1 MRRLLIL
8 ALLLLTCSGAAQ
20 ADAKHFLWRVSKDG
34 HVMYVAGSVHVLRP
48 EDYPL
53 PAVMESL
60 FRSSAGLVEE
70 IDLTHFDPEGAQLQM
85 MKIGA
90 YPPGQSL
97 KTALPPAVYARVT
110 ALAQKQKVDMEMLEP
125 MRPWLASIVLLDNQL
140 VQEGFDSASGVDIHF
155 ADEAEGVKKPVIGLE
170 QASYQL
176 GLLAKLPE
184 KAQQDMLVQSL
195 DDARNLDQDM
205 HALLEAWHAGDT
217 AALEKE
223 LHEEFGPYPEI
234 YASVVVERNRAWMP
248 KLESLAA
255 SGKQYF
261 VVVGALHLVGPDGL
275 LAHFQKDGFK
285 VEQL

>member
-8 ALLLLTCSGAAQ
+8 VLLSLFCCDTAL
-20 ADAKHFLWRVSKDG
+20 ADGKHFLWRVSKEG

-53 PAVMESL
+53 PPVMESL

-70 IDLTHFDPEGAQLQM
+70 IDLTHFDAEGAQLQM

-97 KTALPPAVYARVT
+97 KTALPPATYARVKT
-110 ALAQKQKVDMEMLEP
+110 LAEKQKVDMEMLEP

-140 VQEGFDSASGVDIHF
+140 VQAGFDSASGVDIHF
-155 ADEAEGVKKPVIGLE
+155 ADEAEGLKKPVIGLE

-176 GLLAKLPE
+176 GLLAKLPD
-184 KAQQDMLVQSL
+184 KAQQDMLLQSL
-195 DDARNLDQDM
+195 DDAAGLDKDM
-205 HALLEAWHAGDT
+205 QKLLGAWHAGDT
-217 AALEKE
+217 AALEQE
-223 LHEEFGPYPEI
+223 LHQEFDPYPEV
-234 YASVVVERNRAWMP
+234 YKSVVVDRNQAWIP
-248 KLESLAA
+248 KLESLAI

-275 LAHFQKDGFK
+275 LARFQKDGFK